1 MSLPPPDQLD
11 AFCQT
16 FVADRLD
23 GAPVAEAEAGDGPVL
38 EGTTTFAALVL
49 ALEQDPQVYVAIPG
63 GFKRLTRNDLAC
75 LLTRS
80 WLFGVVSALERRMRS
95 DLAAGAAWQH
105 WLSPERIAK
114 ARELKAERARRGEA
128 ANTVA
133 CLQFGDLGQ
142 IGVRSNWWQRLF
154 GHGSHRRDREL
165 AKRLEGLRND
175 LAHGQDVVI
184 RHWDTVVALS
194 AHIQALGGR

>member
-1 MSLPPPDQLD
+1 MPVPDSDQL
-11 AFCQT
+11 ATFCQT
-16 FVADRLD
+16 FTAEHLTGTRLD
-23 GAPVAEAEAGDGPVL
+23 GPAEGQVLAGD
-38 EGTTTFAALVL
+38 TTFAALVL
-49 ALEQDPQVYVAIPG
+49 ALDHAAEVLVGRPDGVM
-63 GFKRLTRNDLAC
+63 RLTRGDLAC
-75 LLTRS
+75 LLTRA

-114 ARELKAERARRGEA
+114 ARELKAERARRGEV

-142 IGVRSNWWQRLF
+142 IGVRSDWWQRLL
-154 GHGSHRRDREL
+154 GQGSRRRDREVT
-165 AKRLEGLRND
+165 KRLEGLRND

-184 RHWDTVVALS
+184 RHWDTVVVLS
-194 AHIQALGGR
+194 AHINALGGR